1 MIGMVEARHDILCNL
16 EMQKQ
21 LQKCAPNILPDVVP
35 HDNGVFVEEFLLFW
49 NACFIFPTLEIAT
62 NFNKIRSIQ

>member
-35 HDNGVFVEEFLLFW
+35 HDNGVFVEEFLLF
-49 NACFIFPTLEIAT
+49 
-62 NFNKIRSIQ
+62 